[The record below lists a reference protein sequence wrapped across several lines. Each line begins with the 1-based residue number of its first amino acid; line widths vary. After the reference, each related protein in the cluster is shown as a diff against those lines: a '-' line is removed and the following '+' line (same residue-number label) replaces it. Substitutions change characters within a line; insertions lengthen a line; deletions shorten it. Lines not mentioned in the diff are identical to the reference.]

1 MRRAAGHRWTPRR
14 WRACGGRSASAA
26 GTAPD
31 PRRFWSAV
39 ADILLDTYNVRRVA
53 VEYCDRWG
61 AGSVQT
67 GAPKGNPTE
76 TETYREGDERYA
88 TVHLTP
94 PVRDRAGLQAQLVT
108 AVELAALVGRRGVL
122 EHERRIGTFLVEL
135 SRWMKAVVAEPQQL
149 LQYTIHSVM
158 SLTGAH
164 GAIVVERAA
173 DGTLYVAASVG
184 ETNAFQRDTAEL
196 RTSIFARVM
205 AAEAP
210 LLVERLAEEPDVPVA
225 PEVRPALGAAML
237 VPLPTSSEAAGV
249 LAVLRVKGRQGGGER
264 FRLDDLTYLQAV
276 ASHIGTALELSWAI
290 RAARRAAQRAS
301 AMVNGSPTPLALISR
316 TGQVIEANRALAA
329 LLGFEG
335 PERVRGEHLA
345 PFPMRLGRVPAVG
358 ALGFAASRVPWRGR
372 AEVRRGGDDRKCE
385 AFFTQLTAGEREAEF
400 LLALNDR
407 PEVLRARREL
417 VASEKLATVGTI
429 AAGVAHEVNNPLAAI
444 RMEAELLGLQS
455 PAPEVAAASQAIIRE
470 VDRAA
475 RIARSL
481 LRLAT
486 QTHGRMEL
494 IGVGQVLQDVVN
506 VRMPLAR
513 EMGIELRI
521 SVQDDLPAVLSRGG
535 DLEHIFL
542 NLITNAEDAVRARA
556 PGVIALTVERSEE
569 GVRAFVDD
577 TGPGVPRE
585 LRTRIFDPFFTTKP
599 PDKSNGLG
607 LAMCMRIVSE
617 LGGKIWVESS
627 PLGGARFVVELPTPI
642 R

>member
-1 MRRAAGHRWTPRR
+1 MVV
-14 WRACGGRSASAA
+14 AA
-26 GTAPD
+26 GTTPD

-39 ADILLDTYNVRRVA
+39 ADILLDTHNVRRVSI
-53 VEYCDRWG
+53 EYCDRWG
-61 AGSVQT
+61 AGTVQT
-67 GAPKGNPTE
+67 GAPKVNGSE

-108 AVELAALVGRRGVL
+108 AVELAGLVGRRGVL

-135 SRWMKAVVAEPQQL
+135 SRWMKTVVAEPQQL

-173 DGTLYVAASVG
+173 EGTLYVAAAVG
-184 ETNAFQRDTAEL
+184 ETSGFARDAEAL
-196 RTSIFARVM
+196 RTSIFARVVT
-205 AAEAP
+205 AEAP
-210 LLVERLAEEPDVPVA
+210 LLLERLADEPDTPVA
-225 PEVRPALGAAML
+225 PEIRATLTAAML
-237 VPLPTSSEAAGV
+237 VPLPTSGDAAGV
-249 LAVLRVKGRQGGGER
+249 LAVFRVKGRQGGGER
-264 FRLDDLTYLQAV
+264 FRLEDLTYLQAV

-329 LLGFEG
+329 LFGLEG
-335 PERVRGEHLA
+335 PERIRGQHLDA
-345 PFPMRLGRVPAVG
+345 FPMTLDRVT
-358 ALGFAASRVPWRGR
+358 ALEALDFAASGVPWRGR
-372 AEVRRGGDDRKCE
+372 AEVQRGTDERKCE
-385 AFFTQLTAGEREAEF
+385 AFFTQLSAGEREAEF

-407 PEVLRARREL
+407 TEELRARREM
-417 VASEKLATVGTI
+417 VASEKLSTVGTI

-444 RMEAELLGLQS
+444 RMEAELLGMQS

-475 RIARSL
+475 RIAKSL

-506 VRMPLAR
+506 VRTPLAN
-513 EMGIELRI
+513 EMGIELKI
-521 SVQDDLPAVLSRGG
+521 TVQEGLPAVLSRGG
-535 DLEHIFL
+535 DLEQIFL
-542 NLITNAEDAVRARA
+542 NLITNAEDAVRGPK
-556 PGVIALTVERSEE
+556 PGVIQLTVERSQD

-577 TGPGVPRE
+577 SGPGVPRE

-599 PDKSNGLG
+599 PDKGNGLG

-617 LGGKIWVESS
+617 LGGKIWVDDG